1 MWAAIAAA
9 ALKRFLA
16 HMTQLLMEVPISTR
30 KVAMCALHVLGD
42 LVEAL
47 KHGDV
52 VGLYTALGRPS
63 RIWRA
68 MPDALIPNEIDRRDA
83 RSWVSNPALKMMT
96 QSSLRRPLKYLPM
109 IYHFISKVTM

>member
-1 MWAAIAAA
+1 
-9 ALKRFLA
+9 
-16 HMTQLLMEVPISTR
+16 METWSGCIPPWW
-30 KVAMCALHVLGD
+30 
-42 LVEAL
+42 
-47 KHGDV
+47 
-52 VGLYTALGRPS
+52 RPS

-109 IYHFISKVTM
+109 KLEYTKLMVEASSRIYTSTRTLELFQEIADAISNIAHAIAFAAASDEEDFR